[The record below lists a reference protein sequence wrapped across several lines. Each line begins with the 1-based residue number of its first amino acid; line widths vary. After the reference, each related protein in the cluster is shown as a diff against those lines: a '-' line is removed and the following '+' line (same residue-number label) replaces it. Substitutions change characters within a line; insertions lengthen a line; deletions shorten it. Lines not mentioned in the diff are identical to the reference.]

1 MKYYRKIV
9 GERVYLS
16 PYNSEDVEIFTKWLS
31 DREVTDGLGDTY
43 RVFNTEIEKQWFKEA
58 NKEGNYA
65 FAIVSA
71 ETDEAIGSIGL
82 MDVKLACG
90 SATVG
95 LFIGEAENRG
105 KGLGTEAM
113 KLIIGYSF
121 DVLNLYNVNLAVYD
135 FNEGAY
141 KSYLKVGF
149 KEIGRRRKAYYLNNK
164 RHDIIY
170 MDITRED
177 WYEGKD

>member
-1 MKYYRKIV
+1 V
-9 GERVYLS
+9 
-16 PYNSEDVEIFTKWLS
+16 
-31 DREVTDGLGDTY
+31 DGLGDTFIQY
-43 RVFNTEIEKQWFKEA
+43 NYVSEKLWIEDTLKKAEP
-58 NKEGNYA
+58 A

-71 ETDEAIGSIGL
+71 ETDELIGSIAL

-95 LFIGEAENRG
+95 ILIGEAEYRG

-113 KLIIGYSF
+113 KLILSYAF
-121 DVLNLYNVNLAVYD
+121 DVLNLYNINLSVYD
-135 FNEGAY
+135 FNVGAY
-141 KSYLKVGF
+141 KSYLKAGF
-149 KEIGRRRKAYYLNNK
+149 REIGRRRKAYYLNNK

-177 WYEGKD
+177 WYENKS